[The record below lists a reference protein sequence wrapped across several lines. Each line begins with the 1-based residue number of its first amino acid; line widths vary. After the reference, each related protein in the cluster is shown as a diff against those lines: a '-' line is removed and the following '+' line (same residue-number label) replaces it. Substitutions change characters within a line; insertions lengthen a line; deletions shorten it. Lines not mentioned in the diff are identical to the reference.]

1 MRRFTQIFAAM
12 GAWLAGLVIAS
23 QWILALNLLAMS
35 LLAALSLTALWI
47 VRSKLGYILVFVAF
61 VSLGM
66 VRGQLYFAQQER
78 WSVENL
84 LGEKVELVGR
94 VTGEPSCNADRL
106 HEFYID
112 GITLN
117 GRPVPGMMKIK
128 SLVGSSQEG
137 QVVRVVGKVGHALGR
152 APTQIW
158 YAKVETIDRN
168 IPYPIRLKNLLGH
181 GLAAALPREEAGF
194 VRGLLFGTSAAVS
207 TPLEANLRAVGL
219 THIIAV
225 SGYNLTIIVAALTVF
240 SRRRSRNSLLL
251 ALAGIGFFIIM
262 TGAPA
267 SIVRAGVM
275 AGIFLLVSYY
285 RRELDPRIALAA
297 TVVAMSAWNP
307 MYIYVDIGWQLSVLA
322 WAGVLW
328 LAPGFRPKTITR
340 HGMFWE
346 VFSTAIGA
354 YLATAPILA
363 YYFGTVSFIAPL
375 ANIFILPVVPV
386 IMLLGFVAA
395 LVGVLVPSTAFVL
408 MQPVAWVVSLVVR
421 MITAFAHVPHASEHF
436 VLDASVVLTTYI
448 GLLVIAFVMMRRGS
462 KMIAKRL

>member
-35 LLAALSLTALWI
+35 LLVALALTALWI

-94 VTGEPSCNADRL
+94 VTGEPSWNADRL

-181 GLAAALPREEAGF
+181 GLAVALPREEAGF

-207 TPLEANLRAVGL
+207 TQLEANLRAVGL

-251 ALAGIGFFIIM
+251 ALAGISFFIIM

-307 MYIYVDIGWQLSVLA
+307 TYLYADIGWQLSVLA
-322 WAGVLW
+322 LAGVLW
-328 LAPGFRPKTITR
+328 LAPGFRPKAITR
-340 HGMFWE
+340 HKTFWE

-354 YLATAPILA
+354 YIATAPILA
-363 YYFGTVSFIAPL
+363 YYFGTVSFVAPL

-395 LVGVLVPSTAFVL
+395 LVGVLVPSAAFVF

-462 KMIAKRL
+462 KLIAKRL